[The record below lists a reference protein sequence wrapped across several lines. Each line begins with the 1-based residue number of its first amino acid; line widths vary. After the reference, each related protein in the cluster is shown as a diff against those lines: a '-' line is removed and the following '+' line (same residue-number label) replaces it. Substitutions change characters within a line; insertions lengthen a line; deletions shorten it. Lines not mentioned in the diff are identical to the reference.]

1 MTLHLTAAEQAGEG
15 LEEAVGATALRGDQ
29 PILVDLETPA
39 FATVV
44 STDGRLMR
52 VVAEKDRGLTIH
64 ITGRGNP
71 LRLDRFQAAALA
83 LAFEHHIEGFG
94 P

>member
-1 MTLHLTAAEQAGEG
+1 MTLHLTPAEEANEG
-15 LEEAVGATALRGDQ
+15 LDQAVGEASAKLNQTQL
-29 PILVDLETPA
+29 PELESPA

-44 STDGRLMR
+44 GTDGRIMR
-52 VVAEKDRGLTIH
+52 VAAEADRGLTIH
-64 ITGRGNP
+64 ISGRGNP